1 MRFAGLACAFLTDGS
16 APASVA
22 FLMSAAVIIPARLGS
37 TRFPNKLLASE
48 TGRPLVQHVVD
59 RVRGC
64 RRVGRVIVAAAEQEI
79 VEALRPFGTECRLT
93 RADHASGTDRVAEV
107 ARSLSEEIIVNVQ
120 GDEPEIE
127 AELVDR
133 LIECLEKNEDAK
145 MATASAAFAKGVDAS
160 DPNLVKVVTDA
171 AGRALYFSRAVI
183 PYAREILHA
192 TGGAGSHGD
201 LGMKNPHP
209 GPLPDYV
216 EREKEGNVGPRLH
229 VGVYAYRRGFLL
241 AYASWAVSPLERTEK
256 LEQLRALERGEKI
269 LVIEARKAWH
279 GIDTAEQYAQFVK
292 RVGAAAS
299 GGGQS
304 GLAE

>member
-1 MRFAGLACAFLTDGS
+1 LGRQTRLEGLACAFLTDGS

-22 FLMSAAVIIPARLGS
+22 FLMSAAVIIPARMGS
-37 TRFPNKLLASE
+37 TRFPGKLLAAE

-59 RVRGC
+59 RVRAC

-79 VEALRPFGTECRLT
+79 VLALEPFGTECRLT
-93 RADHASGTDRVAEV
+93 RPDHASGTDRVAEV
-107 ARSLSEEIIVNVQ
+107 ARSLEEEIIVNVQ

-145 MATASAAFAKGVDAS
+145 MATASAPFAKGIDAS

-171 AGRALYFSRAVI
+171 AGRALYFSRALI
-183 PYAREILHA
+183 PHARE
-192 TGGAGSHGD
+192 GGTHD
-201 LGMKNPHP
+201 VL
-209 GPLPDYV
+209 
-216 EREKEGNVGPRLH
+216 PRLH
-229 VGVYAYRRGFLL
+229 IGIYAYRRQFILE
-241 AYASWAVSPLERTEK
+241 YARWPVSPLEKTEK

-279 GIDTAEQYAQFVK
+279 GIDTPGQYAEFVK
-292 RVGAAAS
+292 RVGAE
-299 GGGQS
+299 GGPGR
-304 GLAE
+304 GAKKEPTA